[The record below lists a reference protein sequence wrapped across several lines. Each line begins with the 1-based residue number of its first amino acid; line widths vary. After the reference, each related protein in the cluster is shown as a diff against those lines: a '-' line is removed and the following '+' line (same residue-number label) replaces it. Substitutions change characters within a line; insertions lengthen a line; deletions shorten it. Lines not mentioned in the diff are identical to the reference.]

1 MQTTAM
7 IYVLLIGGLT
17 FSSFLAVIGLAD
29 LLRAFIISLQLA
41 PIVVILALIGIYL
54 LLGCVMDSFA
64 IMVVTV
70 PIFAPL
76 VDVLGYDLIWW
87 GIVMVMVIETGLITP
102 PIGTNVFVLKGIAGD
117 EIGLGTIFKGV
128 VPFVVAGRGADHP
141 PLPLSGD
148 RFVAAIYDVMDQ

>member
-1 MQTTAM
+1 
-7 IYVLLIGGLT
+7 
-17 FSSFLAVIGLAD
+17 
-29 LLRAFIISLQLA
+29 
-41 PIVVILALIGIYL
+41 
-54 LLGCVMDSFA
+54 
-64 IMVVTV
+64 MVVTV

-128 VPFVVAGRGADHP
+128 VPFVVADVVRIILLCLFPAIALW
-141 PLPLSGD
+141 LPST
-148 RFVAAIYDVMDQ
+148 M